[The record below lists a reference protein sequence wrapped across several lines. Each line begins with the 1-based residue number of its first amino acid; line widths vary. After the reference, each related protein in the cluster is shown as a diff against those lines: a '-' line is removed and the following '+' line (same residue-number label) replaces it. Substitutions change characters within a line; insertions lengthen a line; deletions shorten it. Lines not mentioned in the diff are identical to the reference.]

1 MSRQFRKFWALLL
14 IVITAA
20 TGCHPTQ
27 PFYFREDGDLSH
39 YLETATEIEHP
50 DYDHQRLAEVTH
62 TLEPLTISNS
72 ENFEIWDL
80 TLEDCMSIAMQNSKV
95 IKSAVQGTR
104 QVFDFR
110 TVIPDAILAR
120 PAAQP
125 TIYDPAIFESN
136 PQNGVEA
143 ALSDFDAQFS
153 TQAFWQKTDRP
164 QNINVAAF
172 PFVPVVLQQDLGQVD
187 IAMTKKSAWGGT
199 YTLRSQTIYDDN
211 NRGFGRNLPS
221 DWFQALEAEARLP
234 LMRGRGTQINRLPI
248 VVARINNDVSLADFE
263 ANVRNFLF
271 DVEVTYWDLNIAYR
285 TLETAKIGRDS
296 ALGSWRN
303 TRLKLDEGT
312 ESTQAEA
319 QAREQYFF
327 FRAQVET
334 ALRDIYSTE
343 NNLRFLMGLSSS
355 DGRLIRPIDEP
366 TTARVVF
373 DWNEIHVEA
382 LYRTPE
388 LRRQQWL
395 IKRGELQLI
404 AARHQLLPQV
414 NLTLLYRWLGLGDEL
429 GLGQDRSGINFPNAG
444 SQAISELTGGDYQE
458 SRVGIE
464 VIPPRMGARRE
475 LAGVRNAQLN
485 LSRQAAVLEEME
497 LALSHTLAQ
506 AVRDLDTQYTL
517 AQTHFNRLNASE
529 REVESVQ
536 TLFQNGKASLDLV
549 LDAQRRRA
557 PAQVDYSPAI
567 GNFNKGIANVH
578 FRKGSLMEYCGVQLA
593 EGPWPKKAYWDALGH
608 ARERD
613 ASYYLDYGW
622 TRPKVVSRGAVEQ
635 QQDTDIGTRGATP
648 YPGVGEPIEDPRIGD
663 PEPEPALPPVT
674 RQSPAVSRPVAA
686 SGQATFDWGE
696 LGLNPLRESTSNQV
710 QQASYQ
716 E

>member
-1 MSRQFRKFWALLL
+1 
-14 IVITAA
+14 
-20 TGCHPTQ
+20 
-27 PFYFREDGDLSH
+27 
-39 YLETATEIEHP
+39 
-50 DYDHQRLAEVTH
+50 
-62 TLEPLTISNS
+62 
-72 ENFEIWDL
+72 
-80 TLEDCMSIAMQNSKV
+80 
-95 IKSAVQGTR
+95 
-104 QVFDFR
+104 
-110 TVIPDAILAR
+110 
-120 PAAQP
+120 
-125 TIYDPAIFESN
+125 
-136 PQNGVEA
+136 
-143 ALSDFDAQFS
+143 
-153 TQAFWQKTDRP
+153 
-164 QNINVAAF
+164 
-172 PFVPVVLQQDLGQVD
+172 
-187 IAMTKKSAWGGT
+187 
-199 YTLRSQTIYDDN
+199 
-211 NRGFGRNLPS
+211 
-221 DWFQALEAEARLP
+221 
-234 LMRGRGTQINRLPI
+234 
-248 VVARINNDVSLADFE
+248 
-263 ANVRNFLF
+263 
-271 DVEVTYWDLNIAYR
+271 
-285 TLETAKIGRDS
+285 
-296 ALGSWRN
+296 
-303 TRLKLDEGT
+303 LKLAEGT
-312 ESTQAEA
+312 ESTQQEA

-327 FRAQVET
+327 FRAAVET

-343 NNLRFLMGLSSS
+343 NNLRFLMGLAST

-373 DWNEIHVEA
+373 DWNEIHTEA

-414 NLTLLYRWLGLGDEL
+414 NLTLLYRWLGLGDEF

-444 SQAISELTGGDYQE
+444 SEAWSELTEGQYQE

-464 VIPPRMGARRE
+464 VVPPRVGARRE
-475 LAGVRNAQLN
+475 LSGVRNAQLN
-485 LSRQAAVLEEME
+485 LARQAAVLEEME

-529 REVESVQ
+529 KEVESVQ
-536 TLFQNGKASLDLV
+536 ALFQNGKASLDLV

-557 PAQVDYSPAI
+557 QAQVDYYRAI

-613 ASYYLDYGW
+613 ASYYLNYGW

-648 YPGVGEPIEDPRIGD
+648 YPGTGEPIEDPQIGD
-663 PEPEPALPPVT
+663 PDPEPDLPPVT
-674 RQSPAVSRPVAA
+674 LQSPAASRPVAA
-686 SGQATFDWGE
+686 MSGSGQGTFDWGE
-696 LGLNPLRESTSNQV
+696 LGLNPLRESTNNQI